1 MNETFNPKLI
11 LQDLFNALKSSGEL
25 NKYMD
30 TDIND
35 DYYIAIDGDLYS
47 YNICIEITERP
58 YVSYHRS
65 AIYYPVDLASPEETE
80 ISGNFNFYITNIE
93 CFSKDGDEYDLSSIL
108 TPEILEKIKQNMDF
122 DTDALVEDD
131 DDLYESKIKLTE
143 QDIKGLVKKIIN
155 EVSSKRTIINR
166 IYKVTHDITGHLYH
180 DENWHGVTLVVDAIE
195 SLGYDCEVTVKDGGY
210 RSNPKDPFGLPWKE
224 YLLRIETP
232 EGFEVNGTLN
242 CHSAGTT
249 EDPFDR
255 YDMSLVMW

>member
-1 MNETFNPKLI
+1 MNETFNPKVI

-58 YVSYHRS
+58 YVSYHRN

-80 ISGNFNFYITNIE
+80 ISGKFDFYITNIE

-108 TPEILEKIKQNMDF
+108 TPEILEKIKQNMYF

-143 QDIKGLVKKIIN
+143 KDITGLVKRIIN

-166 IYKVTHDITGHLYH
+166 I
-180 DENWHGVTLVVDAIE
+180 
-195 SLGYDCEVTVKDGGY
+195 
-210 RSNPKDPFGLPWKE
+210 
-224 YLLRIETP
+224 
-232 EGFEVNGTLN
+232 
-242 CHSAGTT
+242 
-249 EDPFDR
+249 
-255 YDMSLVMW
+255 

>member
-11 LQDLFNALKSSGEL
+11 LQDLFNALKSNGEL
-25 NKYMD
+25 NKYME

-47 YNICIEITERP
+47 YNIYIEITERP
-58 YVSYHRS
+58 YISYHRS
-65 AIYYPVDLASPEETE
+65 ATYWPVDLASPEETE
-80 ISGNFNFYITNIE
+80 IGGDFNFYITNIE
-93 CFSKDGDEYDLSSIL
+93 CFSKDDDEYDLSSIL

-131 DDLYESKIKLTE
+131 DYLYESKIKLAE
-143 QDIKGLVKKIIN
+143 QDINGLVKRIIN

-166 IYKVTHDITGHLYH
+166 IYKVTHDITGHLYN

-232 EGFEVNGTLN
+232 EGFEINGTLN